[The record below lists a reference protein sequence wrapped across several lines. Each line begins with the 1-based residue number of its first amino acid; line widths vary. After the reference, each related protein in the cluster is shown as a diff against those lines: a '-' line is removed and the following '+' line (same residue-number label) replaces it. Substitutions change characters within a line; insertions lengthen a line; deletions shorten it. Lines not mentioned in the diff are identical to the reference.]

1 MNNSN
6 IDETVSAA
14 RPRCYRVEDLLVDLD
29 RQTVQR
35 DGVLLDLP
43 DLSFRLLATLVEH
56 APNRVAKDELIRE
69 VWDDVFVSDE
79 TLAQRVRLLR
89 QTLDEDSQNPRYIA
103 SVRGRGYRLVCP
115 IEAVDESRGDG
126 RARSLWSAFAVLAV
140 LAALGIWY
148 ATMNSQDPA
157 PTAATASIAVL
168 PFADLSAAQ
177 DYRYFADGMQE
188 ELLTRLTKLANLD
201 VLSRTS
207 VDRFRSTDLDLPA
220 IASQLGVDAV
230 IEGSVRIAE
239 DRVRITV
246 QLIDAATDRHL
257 WADNFERELSVANIF
272 SIQSEVADRIA
283 RALQVEYPADRSG
296 TKIMLPTDDIE
307 AYDLYLLGR
316 YHTFRQT
323 PQDLA
328 LAVTFLEQ
336 ATARDANFAEAYA
349 SLGWAYSFIG
359 TAYGRSEPRA
369 VYPKAKEAALRAL
382 ALDSELADARSLYA
396 DILTWFDW
404 DFAAAEREY
413 KRTIK
418 LEPMNVLGYALF
430 LSTQNRH
437 DEAIAAV
444 EKRVA
449 ANPNDSYARVNAG
462 WRYLNAGNI
471 ALAIDAATHGADH
484 PDAPAILGLAYLA
497 AGEADRAIAVFE
509 ADLDAQGRKALQLSN
524 LAYAYY
530 KVGRNNEGQALF
542 MELQAQAAESYLSPG
557 LLAAVYFAAGDA
569 DNGFAMLDEA
579 VSARA
584 REVIFV
590 QVDQMLKGHRD
601 DPRYA
606 ALVREIGFE

>member
-1 MNNSN
+1 MSIPD
-6 IDETVSAA
+6 IDDTVSAA
-14 RPRCYRVEDLLVDLD
+14 RPRRYRVENLLVDLD

-43 DLSFRLLATLVEH
+43 DLTFRLLATLVEH
-56 APNRVAKDELIRE
+56 APNRVTKDELIRE
-69 VWDDVFVSDE
+69 VWDDVVVSDQ

-89 QTLDEDSQNPRYIA
+89 QALDEDGQNPRYIA

-115 IEAVDESRGDG
+115 IEAIDERQGG
-126 RARSLWSAFAVLAV
+126 GLRRSLWPAFAVLAV
-140 LAALGIWY
+140 LAALGIWH
-148 ATMNSQDPA
+148 ATKNSPDQT
-157 PTAATASIAVL
+157 PTAAAASIAVL

-188 ELLTRLTKLANLD
+188 ELLTRLTKLANMQ

-207 VDRFRSTDLDLPA
+207 VDRFRSTDLDLQA

-283 RALQVEYPADRSG
+283 RALQVEYPADTSG

-349 SLGWAYSFIG
+349 SLGWAYSFTG

-497 AGEADRAIAVFE
+497 AGEADRAITVFE
-509 ADLDAQGRKALQLSN
+509 ADLDAQGRKALQLSS

-530 KVGRNNEGQALF
+530 KVGRNNEGQALL
-542 MELQAQAAESYLSPG
+542 MELQAKAAESYLSPG

>member
-1 MNNSN
+1 MSVSD
-6 IDETVSAA
+6 IDDTVSAA
-14 RPRCYRVEDLLVDLD
+14 RPRCYRVEDLVVDLD

-35 DGVLLDLP
+35 DGILLNLP

-56 APNRVAKDELIRE
+56 APDRVAKDELIRE
-69 VWDDVFVSDE
+69 VWDDVVVSDE

-89 QTLDEDSQNPRYIA
+89 QALDEDSQDPRYIA

-115 IEAVDESRGDG
+115 IEAMDETHGDG
-126 RARSLWSAFAVLAV
+126 RARSFLPAFAALTV
-140 LAALGIWY
+140 LAALGIWH
-148 ATMNSQDPA
+148 ATKNSQDQA
-157 PTAATASIAVL
+157 PTAAAGLIAVL
-168 PFADLSAAQ
+168 PFADLSSTQ

-207 VDRFRSTDLDLPA
+207 VDRFRSTDLDLTA
-220 IASQLGVDAV
+220 IASQLGADAV
-230 IEGSVRIAE
+230 IEGSVRLAD

-246 QLIDAATDRHL
+246 QLIDAATDRHI
-257 WADNFERELSVANIF
+257 WADNFDRELSVANIF
-272 SIQSEVADRIA
+272 AIQAEVADQIA
-283 RALQVEYPADRSG
+283 RALQVEYRADTSG
-296 TKIMLPTDDIE
+296 TKIMLPTDDLE

-328 LAVTFLEQ
+328 MAVTFLEQ

-349 SLGWAYSFIG
+349 SLGWAYSFTG
-359 TAYGRSEPRA
+359 TAYGRSEPRT

-396 DILTWFDW
+396 DILTWYDW

-413 KRTIK
+413 ERTIE

-437 DEAIAAV
+437 DEAIAAI
-444 EKRVA
+444 EKRIA
-449 ANPNDSYARVNAG
+449 ANPNDSYVRVNAG

-471 ALAIDAATHGADH
+471 ELAIDAATRGADH
-484 PDAPAILGLAYLA
+484 PDAPAVLGLAYLA

-509 ADLDAQGRKALQLSN
+509 TDLDAHGRKALQLSN

-530 KVGRNNEGQALF
+530 KVGRDDEGQALF
-542 MELQAQAAESYLSPG
+542 VELQEQAAESYLSPG

-569 DNGFAMLDEA
+569 DNGFAMLDDA